1 MSRDH
6 LVEQPPVEGISS
18 LAWLGD
24 SILVSGNWDNSVRL
38 FQAGNAPPFSNH
50 SILRH
55 HKAPVLAVSAGPFSD
70 DSVLSGSIDGDVR
83 LSRADNFSNVLGTH
97 LRPVRCV
104 LYCPEMR
111 ACISGSWDCT
121 VKLWDAQSSS
131 GSSSREIGS
140 ATLSDKVF
148 AMSILKGMLVVGTAN
163 RSLHYFDFRKL
174 GDGPVMTRESP
185 LKHQTRCI
193 ESSPHGEFLA
203 IGCTEGR
210 VAIEFTNTESSSKS
224 YAFKCHRRKETEPA
238 GAETIFP
245 VHAISFH
252 PTFGTFVTGGGDGQV
267 AFWDGLGRKRLS
279 TAGPFSNS
287 ISALSFSPDG
297 SKLAIASSYDFS
309 KGDERHPVD
318 SLILRKI
325 VETEV
330 KPKTATPL
338 AGGGGGGT

>member
-6 LVEQPPVEGISS
+6 LLDQPPVEGISS
-18 LAWLGD
+18 LSWLGE
-24 SILVSGNWDNSVRL
+24 SVLASGNWDNSVRL
-38 FQAGNAPPFSNH
+38 FQAGSAPPFST
-50 SILRH
+50 SAVLRH
-55 HKAPVLAVSAGPFSD
+55 HKAPVLDVSAGPFPN
-70 DSVLSGSIDGDVR
+70 DSVLSGSIDGDIR
-83 LSRADNFSNVLGTH
+83 LSRADNSSNILGNH

-104 LYCPEMR
+104 LYSPEVR

-131 GSSSREIGS
+131 GSSSREIGG

-148 AMSILKGMLVVGTAN
+148 AMSIIKGMLVVGTAN
-163 RSLHYFDFRKL
+163 RSLHYFDLRKM

-210 VAIEFTNTESSSKS
+210 VAIEFTNSDSSSKS
-224 YAFKCHRRKETEPA
+224 YAFKCHRKKETEPA

-252 PTFGTFVTGGGDGQV
+252 PTSGTFATGGGDGQV
-267 AFWDGLGRKRLS
+267 AFWDGHGRKRLT
-279 TAGPFSNS
+279 TAGPYSNS

-297 SKLAIASSYDFS
+297 SKLAIASSYDFTR
-309 KGDERHPVD
+309 GDERHPAD
-318 SLILRKI
+318 SLIVRRI
-325 VETEV
+325 IESEV
-330 KPKTATPL
+330 KPKTVVEKQEK
-338 AGGGGGGT
+338 